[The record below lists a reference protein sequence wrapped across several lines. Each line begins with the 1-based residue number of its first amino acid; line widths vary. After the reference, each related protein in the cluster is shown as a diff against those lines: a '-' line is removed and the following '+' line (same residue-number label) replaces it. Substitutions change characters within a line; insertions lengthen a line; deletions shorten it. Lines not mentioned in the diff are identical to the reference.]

1 MSTHGSSN
9 RKKKFALLAGALTVT
24 VAVGI
29 GAVFAVRAAT
39 QDDAENQS
47 RENLADLS
55 VEPHGPRWYFDDEPR
70 ARTQA
75 IGGNGQVVAI
85 ASQLPSEGRSTV
97 AFVDTET
104 GEARSEAASPDDG
117 HRFGLCAVV
126 DSGSSAA
133 CTLIRSPSGSND
145 PLIAFID
152 VATGSIRRT
161 VETDGHQVLAY
172 QNRFFAIPFIEDRN
186 GIDVYD
192 ADGSHTATLP
202 GGDIY
207 PRWGLMTSVEE
218 TGESNAKTLVV
229 HDLDTLEV
237 AFRHEFELHA
247 YSEFSPFAGGF
258 AVDTGDG
265 VAYVDNR
272 GSLMTTVQ
280 GARIAFRTRG
290 LDLTYPLEPTRET
303 RLPILTGRGN
313 SPGDATTLSAA
324 SPMTGKPLWRWRFS
338 EPFVESATADTVTIR
353 QGVNGK
359 SSVYDI
365 VTGEVLADHLTDT
378 QCLGSDGRRVLVS
391 QLDEDR
397 GYMLRALDR
406 AETVWEIGPYLSN
419 PVVIAGKVYADNARV
434 L

>member
-1 MSTHGSSN
+1 MN
-9 RKKKFALLAGALTVT
+9 REPVH
-24 VAVGI
+24 
-29 GAVFAVRAAT
+29 RPSAAT
-39 QDDAENQS
+39 A
-47 RENLADLS
+47 
-55 VEPHGPRWYFDDEPR
+55 
-70 ARTQA
+70 
-75 IGGNGQVVAI
+75 GGCHC
-85 ASQLPSEGRSTV
+85 SQLPSEGRSTV

-207 PRWGLMTSVEE
+207 PRWGGLMTSVEE

-265 VAYVDNR
+265 GVAYVDNR

-313 SPGDATTLSAA
+313 SPPGDATTLSAA

-365 VTGEVLADHLTDT
+365 VTGGEVLADHLTDT
-378 QCLGSDGRRVLVS
+378 QCLGGSDGRRVLVS

-419 PVVIAGKVYADNARV
+419 PVVIAGGKVYADNARV

>member
-75 IGGNGQVVAI
+75 IGGNGRW
-85 ASQLPSEGRSTV
+85 LPLPPNSRPKAGPQSRSSTRKP
-97 AFVDTET
+97 
-104 GEARSEAASPDDG
+104 ARPVRRRRRRTMVTDSACAPSSIRA
-117 HRFGLCAVV
+117 HRQRAPS
-126 DSGSSAA
+126 SGA
-133 CTLIRSPSGSND
+133 PSGSND

-265 VAYVDNR
+265 GVAYVDNR

-313 SPGDATTLSAA
+313 SPPAM
-324 SPMTGKPLWRWRFS
+324 PR
-338 EPFVESATADTVTIR
+338 
-353 QGVNGK
+353 
-359 SSVYDI
+359 
-365 VTGEVLADHLTDT
+365 H
-378 QCLGSDGRRVLVS
+378 S
-391 QLDEDR
+391 QPPHR
-397 GYMLRALDR
+397 
-406 AETVWEIGPYLSN
+406 
-419 PVVIAGKVYADNARV
+419 
-434 L
+434 